1 MIRCPICGTNIMENY
16 VINTQYAY
24 CHNCGKVVKIG
35 ENREDAII
43 QLEEQIR
50 HKLPDKMSKNN
61 NLPIIEKILNYM
73 LVPTDKFREQMN
85 ASKTI
90 SMNKVIKIISDL
102 LRNEEQA
109 ILHKKIQR
117 LKQQG
122 LLTDSDSQIIEKWI
136 KNKE

>member
-1 MIRCPICGTNIMENY
+1 MIRCPMCKTNIMKNY
-16 VINTQYAY
+16 MINTQYAY
-24 CHNCGKVVKIG
+24 CHNCGKIVKIG
-35 ENREDAII
+35 ENREDTII
-43 QLEEQIR
+43 QSEEQIR

-61 NLPIIEKILNYM
+61 NFSIIEKILNYM

-90 SMNKVIKIISDL
+90 SIIKVIKIISDL
-102 LRNEEQA
+102 LRNEEQT
-109 ILHKKIQR
+109 ILHEKIQR
-117 LKQQG
+117 LKRQG